1 MKSKVK
7 FDLSIEN
14 KPIILAEIEES
25 EDVRDKIAY
34 RFSKAIGYESLFGYI
49 KFNDHENVTGRAM
62 IIEPINDNL
71 NDLQSL
77 KNEVEWAI
85 QRVQAQNKSLP
96 KVKK

>member
-14 KPIILAEIEES
+14 KPIIVAEIEES

-34 RFSKAIGYESLFGYI
+34 RFSKTIGYESLFGYI
-49 KFNDHENVTGRAM
+49 KFDDHENVNSRVM
-62 IIEPINDNL
+62 IIIPINDNL
-71 NDLQSL
+71 NDLQTL
-77 KNEVEWAI
+77 KNEVEWAM
-85 QRVQAQNKSLP
+85 QRVQSAGKALP